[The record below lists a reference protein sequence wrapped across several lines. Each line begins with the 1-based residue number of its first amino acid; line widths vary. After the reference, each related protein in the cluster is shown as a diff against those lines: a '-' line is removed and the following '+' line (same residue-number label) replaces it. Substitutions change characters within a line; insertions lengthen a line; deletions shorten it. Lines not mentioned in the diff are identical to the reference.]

1 MTVVSYEFAKAFN
14 RSGATRAVALDISKT
29 FNRVWHAGLL
39 HKLKAYGISSQVF
52 GLISSFLINRRLIC
66 NITLYADDTTLCSKC
81 DQASD
86 LW

>member
-14 RSGATRAVALDISKT
+14 RSRATRAVALDISKT
-29 FNRVWHAGLL
+29 SNRVWHAGLL

-52 GLISSFLINRRLIC
+52 GLISSFLSNRWLIC

>member
-39 HKLKAYGISSQVF
+39 HRLKAYGISSQVF

>member
-52 GLISSFLINRRLIC
+52 GLISSFLSNRRLIC